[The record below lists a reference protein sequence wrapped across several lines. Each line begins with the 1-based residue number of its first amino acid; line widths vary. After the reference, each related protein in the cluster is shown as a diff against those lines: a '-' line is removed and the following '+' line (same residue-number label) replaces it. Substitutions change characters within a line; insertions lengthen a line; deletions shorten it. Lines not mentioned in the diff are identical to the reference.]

1 MYWIRTWLVEIWIV
15 KLLIFVVNSLLIN
28 YRKFNYYR
36 FLHCIWLHIV
46 TDTNQAES
54 DTQSVNMV
62 HILNFIKRP
71 AQVLQAKHKVHGF
84 INLKTCNLY
93 FCFNKI
99 DYLEYKLN
107 NLTF

>member
-1 MYWIRTWLVEIWIV
+1 MYWIRTWLVEIYIV
-15 KLLIFVVNSLLIN
+15 KLLIFVVNILLIN
-28 YRKFNYYR
+28 YHKFNYYR

-84 INLKTCNLY
+84 INLKIMQLVLL
-93 FCFNKI
+93 FQ
-99 DYLEYKLN
+99 
-107 NLTF
+107 